1 MGFLPGQ
8 DNYYWG
14 PKLSEVLNKLNE
26 AGVLCIKLTHAIRQD
41 EGPEP
46 SQSPISKEMTL
57 AGLEHIHR
65 LMREIDIASLNLSE
79 GQHQQELMRYS
90 AIQSFLKVFEELEN
104 ETYSKANLEIFGLHV
119 DAIHGGPSAAILGGR
134 KVGRKLGVQEQYLR
148 AAALVLW
155 KFHKANKD
163 EEHLNELIADART
176 VIGIG
181 TKKKLAKMIDNH
193 DQNHDFDLV
202 KSKSHLSVH
211 IPGIEDLI
219 KNYGYRRLTD
229 FT

>member
-1 MGFLPGQ
+1 M
-8 DNYYWG
+8 
-14 PKLSEVLNKLNE
+14 SEVLNKLNE
-26 AGVLCIKLTHAIRQD
+26 AGALCIKLTHAIRQD

-46 SQSPISKEMTL
+46 SRSPLSDEMIL
-57 AGLEHIHR
+57 AGLEYIRR
-65 LMREIDIASLNLSE
+65 LVQDIDIASLNLSDDRHRE
-79 GQHQQELMRYS
+79 ELMKFS
-90 AIQSFLKVFEELEN
+90 AIQSFLTAFEERGN
-104 ETYSKANLEIFGLHV
+104 ETYTKANLEIFGLQV
-119 DAIHGGPSAAILGGR
+119 DTLYGGPSATVLGGQ
-134 KVGRKLGVQEQYLR
+134 KISKKLGVKEQYLR

-163 EEHLNELIADART
+163 EERLNELIADART
-176 VIGIG
+176 AIGIG

-211 IPGIEDLI
+211 IPGIENLI